1 MNICIVHG
9 YLLSGTG
16 SNIYVQNM
24 VRQLCLKGHDVH
36 LICQEPHPEALDF
49 VSEAFAA
56 DNSTHSL
63 KKRFERGKSQY
74 GAGRCSVYIP
84 DLEGILPV
92 YVYDV
97 YDGFQVKELHLMS
110 KEEIDAYAAKN
121 IWVIGKV
128 LQENDTDLVISNHTV
143 MQPYE
148 VAEART
154 SGANGAHVMVPHGS
168 ALNFSVKR
176 SETLLPYAIRG
187 VKDAYPVV
195 VSQHARNEFES
206 FFARY
211 VADIAEKTVVIP
223 AGVDIEKFRPISN
236 ESEKK
241 KYLDRVCR
249 DIGGVIRGG
258 RTQEQVIDFW
268 DKVRQ
273 RSSLAQIP
281 RLIEETK
288 SLYNQWSPDTDIID
302 KLQKLDTENNSV
314 VMYLGKYLWTKG
326 IHLLIAAAPLILKA
340 HPNTY
345 FLIVGFGQFREILEL
360 MVYALVSG
368 DQELFRALC
377 FHTQELFPGAGVDRL
392 HFLMEFLD
400 NLDEAGKAQE
410 YFKSATDLNLA
421 EHIVFTGYVDHDSL
435 SNLLPCADLTVATS
449 IFPEAFGMVAAEALS
464 SGVMP
469 IQTHHSGFIDVI
481 NVVKEHFRDSFEG
494 LRQLRLDSMLIPN
507 LANNIT
513 VFLDYFSY
521 MSDAERQL
529 IRQRCARL
537 VEENFSWASIVERFI
552 ALAGTKIK

>member
-24 VRQLCLKGHDVH
+24 VRQLCLKGHEVH

-56 DNSTHSL
+56 DNSTHSF
-63 KKRFERGKSQY
+63 KRRFERERSQDD
-74 GAGRCSVYIP
+74 AGRCSVYIP

-92 YVYDV
+92 YIYDV
-97 YDGFQVKELHLMS
+97 YDGFEVKELHLMS

-154 SGANGAHVMVPHGS
+154 SGASGAHVMVPHGS

-176 SETLLPYAIRG
+176 SETLLPYAITG

-195 VSQHARNEFES
+195 VSQHARKEFGG

-211 VADIAEKTVVIP
+211 VDAIEEKTVVIT
-223 AGVDIEKFRPISN
+223 AGVDIKKFRPISN

-241 KYLDRVCR
+241 IYLNRVCR

-268 DKVRQ
+268 DNVER

-281 RLIEETK
+281 GLIEETK

-302 KLQKLDTENNSV
+302 KLQRLDTENNFV

-326 IHLLIAAAPLILKA
+326 IHLLIAAAPQILNV

-368 DQELFRALC
+368 DQGLFRALC

-392 HFLMEFLD
+392 HFLMEFVD
-400 NLDEAGKAQE
+400 NLDERDKTQE
-410 YFKSATDLNLA
+410 YFKSAADLNLA
-421 EHIVFTGYVDHDSL
+421 EHIIFTGYVGHDSL
-435 SNLLPCADLTVATS
+435 ANLLPCADLAVATS

-469 IQTHHSGFIDVI
+469 VQTHHTGFIDVI

-494 LRQLRLDSMLIPN
+494 LKRIDLDDMLVPN

-513 VFLDYFSY
+513 VFLDYFSK
-521 MSDAERQL
+521 MSNDERQL
-529 IRQRCARL
+529 IRQSCARL
-537 VEENFSWASIVERFI
+537 AEENFSWASIVEKFI

>member
-24 VRQLCLKGHDVH
+24 VRQLCLKGHEVQ

-49 VSEAFAA
+49 VSEAFTA
-56 DNSTHSL
+56 DNSTHSF

-92 YVYDV
+92 YIYDV
-97 YDGFQVKELHLMS
+97 YDGFEVKELHLMS

-128 LQENDTDLVISNHTV
+128 LQENDIDLVISNHTV

-154 SGANGAHVMVPHGS
+154 SGANGTHVMVPHGS

-187 VKDAYPVV
+187 VQDARPVV
-195 VSQHARNEFES
+195 VSRHAEKEFEG
-206 FFARY
+206 FFAQY
-211 VADIAEKTVVIP
+211 VADIEEKTTVIP
-223 AGVDIEKFRPISN
+223 AGVDIEKFRPIT
-236 ESEKK
+236 SEKEK
-241 KYLDRVCR
+241 QKYLNRVCH

-268 DKVRQ
+268 DNVGR

-281 RLIEETK
+281 RFIEETK

-302 KLQKLDTENNSV
+302 KLQRLDTENNFV
-314 VMYLGKYLWTKG
+314 VIYLGKYLWTKG
-326 IHLLIAAAPLILKA
+326 IHLLVAAAPQILKA

-368 DQELFRALC
+368 DPELFRALC
-377 FHTQELFPGAGVDRL
+377 FHTQELFPGAGVDHL
-392 HFLMEFLD
+392 HFLTKFVD
-400 NLDEAGKAQE
+400 KLDERGKTQE
-410 YFKSATDLNLA
+410 YFKSAVDLNLA
-421 EHIVFTGYVDHDSL
+421 EHIIFTGYVGHDSL
-435 SNLLPCADLTVATS
+435 ANLLPCADLAVATS

-469 IQTHHSGFIDVI
+469 VQTYHTGFIDVI
-481 NVVKEHFRDSFEG
+481 NVVKEHFRDSFRG
-494 LRQLRLDSMLIPN
+494 LERLDLDDMLVPN
-507 LANNIT
+507 LASNIT
-513 VFLDYFSY
+513 VFLYYFSH
-521 MSDAERQL
+521 MSDDERAE

-537 VEENFSWASIVERFI
+537 AEGNFSWSSIAERFVTLI
-552 ALAGTKIK
+552 

>member
-1 MNICIVHG
+1 MNICLVHG

-16 SNIYVQNM
+16 SNIYAQNLA
-24 VRQLCLKGHDVH
+24 RQLCLKGHNVQ

-49 VSEAFAA
+49 VSETFAA
-56 DNSTHSL
+56 ENSTHSF
-63 KKRFERGKSQY
+63 KRRFGRQRLQD

-97 YDGFQVKELHLMS
+97 YQGFQVKELHLMS

-128 LQENDTDLVISNHTV
+128 LQENNVDLVISNHTV

-154 SGANGAHVMVPHGS
+154 SGANRTHVMVPHGS
-168 ALNFSVKR
+168 ALNFSVKH

-187 VKDAYPVV
+187 VEDARSVV
-195 VSQHARNEFES
+195 VSQHARKEFEG
-206 FFARY
+206 FFAHY
-211 VADIAEKTVVIP
+211 VGDIEEKTVVIP
-223 AGVDIEKFRPISN
+223 AGVDIEKFRPINN
-236 ESEKK
+236 EKEKPE
-241 KYLDRVCR
+241 YLDKVCQN
-249 DIGGVIRGG
+249 IGGLVRGG
-258 RTQEQVIDFW
+258 RTQEQAFDFW
-268 DKVRQ
+268 NKVRR
-273 RSSLAQIP
+273 RSSLTQITE
-281 RLIEETK
+281 LIKETK
-288 SLYNQWSPDTDIID
+288 GLYNHWSPDADIID
-302 KLQKLDTENNSV
+302 KLQRLDTENNSV

-326 IHLLIAAAPLILKA
+326 VHLLIAAAPLILKER
-340 HPNTY
+340 PNTH

-368 DQELFRALC
+368 DQELFRAIC

-392 HFLMEFLD
+392 QFLTEFVD
-400 NLDEAGKAQE
+400 NLDETGRTQA
-410 YFKSATDLNLA
+410 YFKSAADLNLA
-421 EHIVFTGYVDHDSL
+421 EHIIFTGYVGHDSL
-435 SNLLPCADLTVATS
+435 ANLLPCADLAVATS

-469 IQTHHSGFIDVI
+469 LQTHHSGFIDVI
-481 NVVKEHFRDSFEG
+481 NVVKEQFRDSFRG
-494 LRQLRLDSMLIPN
+494 LKRLDLDDMLVPN

-513 VFLDYFSY
+513 VFLDYFSH
-521 MSDAERQL
+521 MSDDERDD

-537 VEENFSWASIVERFI
+537 AEENFSWASIAERFV
-552 ALAGTKIK
+552 ALI

>member
-1 MNICIVHG
+1 M
-9 YLLSGTG
+9 
-16 SNIYVQNM
+16 
-24 VRQLCLKGHDVH
+24 
-36 LICQEPHPEALDF
+36 ICQEPHPEALDF

-92 YVYDV
+92 YIYDV
-97 YDGFQVKELHLMS
+97 YEGFQVKELHLMS

-121 IWVIGKV
+121 IWVIGRV
-128 LQENDTDLVISNHTV
+128 LQEKVIDLVISNHTV

-176 SETLLPYAIRG
+176 SETLLPYAIKG
-187 VKDAYPVV
+187 VEDARPVV
-195 VSQHARNEFES
+195 VSQHARKEFEG

-211 VADIAEKTVVIP
+211 VDDIEEKTVVIP
-223 AGVDIEKFRPISN
+223 AGVDIEKFRPITN
-236 ESEKK
+236 EKEKP
-241 KYLDRVCR
+241 KYLNRVCQ

-258 RTQEQVIDFW
+258 RNQEQVIDFW
-268 DKVRQ
+268 DNVRR
-273 RSSLAQIP
+273 RSSLTQIP

-302 KLQKLDTENNSV
+302 KLQRLDTDNNFV

-326 IHLLIAAAPLILKA
+326 IHLLIAAAPQILKV
-340 HPNTY
+340 HPNIY

-360 MVYALVSG
+360 MVYTLTSG
-368 DQELFRALC
+368 DQELFRAIC
-377 FHTQELFPGAGVDRL
+377 FHTQELFPGAGVDHL
-392 HFLMEFLD
+392 HFLTEFLD
-400 NLDEAGKAQE
+400 NLDETGKAQE
-410 YFKSATDLNLA
+410 YFKSAMDLNLA
-421 EHIVFTGYVDHDSL
+421 EHIVFTGYVGHDSL
-435 SNLLPCADLTVATS
+435 ANLLPCADLTVATS

-469 IQTHHSGFIDVI
+469 VQTYHTGFIDVI
-481 NVVKEHFRDSFEG
+481 NVVKDRFRDSFQG
-494 LRQLRLDSMLIPN
+494 LERLDLDEMLVPN
-507 LANNIT
+507 LASNIT
-513 VFLDYFSY
+513 VFLNYFSH

-537 VEENFSWASIVERFI
+537 AEDNFSWASIAERFV
-552 ALAGTKIK
+552 ALI